1 MGKQKCMLTVDVE
14 ALPKRAVS
22 DHMNTLIY
30 GRLGGKEYGIGK
42 MMDIADKHNIKIT
55 FFVDFGECELY
66 GDEIIDVGR
75 YIVSRGHD
83 MQVHCHYD
91 LLDKIVGKQPW
102 VSINENYYSWCQ
114 NEDDARV
121 IIDYVTEQYMKCTGK
136 VPVAYRGG
144 EFRFGIGVLK
154 ALKENGYQADL
165 SYNYVRP
172 EKLPINRQFL
182 FENGIVEFPI
192 SILPNKESFNF
203 NSPALAPS
211 KKNDFEMVIGKYQKL
226 FDEFYNYYGDD
237 AISTILMHSWS
248 FLRQSQKSRCF
259 DEKNDLMVMFFD
271 YFLEAMKE
279 KIQFISVS
287 DAVSQIQTEKLKNV
301 EFESI
306 FSKESF
312 YSKRNIIK
320 IKDFIREKAKGR
332 NVVIWGKGWIESVVF
347 QTVDLHR
354 VLNTAYYI
362 SNDADSQAKWRGKP
376 VYKFSDISISPDKD
390 FVLVLAQPTFPE
402 IRDTL
407 KNAGFREFED
417 YFDIQKKVPA
427 SRSSGRQT
435 MVEYKCPICGGNA
448 FETYNSD
455 RPRRCSSCGS
465 LERTRTVSKLLNEN
479 MPAGI
484 SKMKILHVS
493 PTRSER
499 LLFKNM
505 NADTITVDIR
515 PECKTDI
522 IADICCMPDIA
533 PESFDMAFASC
544 VLNHVYDDN
553 KALSEIKRVLGPGGI
568 ALIWVLESGTLKTL
582 AHKDPT
588 GWYGKDNYEKYR
600 IGTFR
605 HYGEVDFSKQL
616 LGYFSKV
623 QCYEK
628 YDEVT
633 EESCK
638 WYWCLK

>member
-42 MMDIADKHNIKIT
+42 MMDIADMHNIKIT

-427 SRSSGRQT
+427 FRSSGRQT

-522 IADICCMPDIA
+522 VADICCMPDIA

>member
-522 IADICCMPDIA
+522 VADICCMPDIA

>member
-1 MGKQKCMLTVDVE
+1 M
-14 ALPKRAVS
+14 
-22 DHMNTLIY
+22 
-30 GRLGGKEYGIGK
+30 
-42 MMDIADKHNIKIT
+42 
-55 FFVDFGECELY
+55 
-66 GDEIIDVGR
+66 
-75 YIVSRGHD
+75 
-83 MQVHCHYD
+83 
-91 LLDKIVGKQPW
+91 
-102 VSINENYYSWCQ
+102 
-114 NEDDARV
+114 
-121 IIDYVTEQYMKCTGK
+121 
-136 VPVAYRGG
+136 
-144 EFRFGIGVLK
+144 
-154 ALKENGYQADL
+154 
-165 SYNYVRP
+165 
-172 EKLPINRQFL
+172 
-182 FENGIVEFPI
+182 
-192 SILPNKESFNF
+192 
-203 NSPALAPS
+203 
-211 KKNDFEMVIGKYQKL
+211 
-226 FDEFYNYYGDD
+226 
-237 AISTILMHSWS
+237 
-248 FLRQSQKSRCF
+248 
-259 DEKNDLMVMFFD
+259 
-271 YFLEAMKE
+271 
-279 KIQFISVS
+279 
-287 DAVSQIQTEKLKNV
+287 
-301 EFESI
+301 
-306 FSKESF
+306 
-312 YSKRNIIK
+312 
-320 IKDFIREKAKGR
+320 
-332 NVVIWGKGWIESVVF
+332 
-347 QTVDLHR
+347 
-354 VLNTAYYI
+354 
-362 SNDADSQAKWRGKP
+362 
-376 VYKFSDISISPDKD
+376 
-390 FVLVLAQPTFPE
+390 LAQPTFPE

-522 IADICCMPDIA
+522 VADICCMPDIA

>member
-14 ALPKRAVS
+14 ALPKRAMS

-522 IADICCMPDIA
+522 VADICCMPDIA

>member
-427 SRSSGRQT
+427 FRSSGRQT

-522 IADICCMPDIA
+522 VADICCMPDIA

>member
-66 GDEIIDVGR
+66 GDEIIDAGR

-248 FLRQSQKSRCF
+248 FLGQSQKSRCF
-259 DEKNDLMVMFFD
+259 NEKNDLMVMFFD

-279 KIQFISVS
+279 RIQFISVS

-354 VLNTAYYI
+354 FLNTAYYI

-515 PECKTDI
+515 QECKTDI

-553 KALSEIKRVLGPGGI
+553 KALSEIKRVLRRGGI